1 MTNSKDDPFLYPNR
15 DRSETA
21 RGVSRRRMLV
31 GSAAAGAAA
40 TAGCAGGG
48 EGGSGNESEG
58 GSEGAD
64 GGGTATETDP
74 GDAPTP
80 ASERPTVFVFNTG
93 DGTVSVVDAE
103 SDEVVGTRALGLSSS
118 FPSNQYNPRLTT
130 APEDSLWL
138 NVGRGVRALSVG
150 SLAETAAVETES
162 GANWLE
168 RTPNGK
174 HVVVSARE
182 PAHRQFRIDADPASE
197 GFGEVTGDI
206 DRTGEE
212 TTGGQAGPGPCDVTI
227 HPDGEFAYVPDLFG
241 DTLTVLRIDPF
252 EIETQVD
259 VEPVGA
265 GPARPW
271 MGTVSPDGE
280 TLLVEHNE
288 GETGTES
295 LWDLSDPANPE
306 ERVRLTGE
314 KGLGRRPLTSEIG
327 PDSETGYVFTP
338 GSDDATVVD
347 LVAGEVTGRLDLGG
361 SAFVGTWD
369 PAHAKLYVPVQTND
383 EVAVIDHARGEIVER
398 IAVGAKPYGAT
409 AALARPRP
417 DSTAALGAAMAQLG
431 IWTSVETTYCIG
443 NCACGHRL

>member
-1 MTNSKDDPFLYPNR
+1 MDSQDDRFLYPNR
-15 DRSETA
+15 EVSDRRS
-21 RGVSRRRMLV
+21 GVSRRRVLT

-40 TAGCAGGG
+40 TAGCAGGSENG
-48 EGGSGNESEG
+48 NGGG
-58 GSEGAD
+58 GSEGS
-64 GGGTATETDP
+64 TATGAET
-74 GDAPTP
+74 GDAPAGP
-80 ASERPTVFVFNTG
+80 SERSTVFVFNTG

-103 SDEVVGTRALGLSSS
+103 SDEVVETRALGLSSS
-118 FPSNQYNPRLTT
+118 FPSNQYTPRLTT
-130 APEDSLWL
+130 DPEDSLWL

-212 TTGGQAGPGPCDVTI
+212 TTGGQAGPGPCDVTV
-227 HPDGEFAYVPDLFG
+227 HPDGEYAYVPDLFG
-241 DTLTVLRIDPF
+241 DTLTVLRVDPF
-252 EIETQVD
+252 EIATQVE
-259 VEPVGA
+259 VEPVGD

-271 MGTVSPDGE
+271 MGTASPDGR

-295 LWDLSDPANPE
+295 VWDLSDPANPE
-306 ERVRLTGE
+306 ERVRLTSDD
-314 KGLGRRPLTSEIG
+314 GLGRRPLTSEIG

-338 GSDDATVVD
+338 GSDDVTVVD
-347 LVAGEVTGRLDLGG
+347 LPAGEVSGRLDLGG

-369 PAHAKLYVPVQTND
+369 PARTKLYVPVQTND

-398 IAVGAKPYGAT
+398 IAVGSSPYGAT
-409 AALARPRP
+409 AARARPRP
-417 DSTAALGAAMAQLG
+417 DSTAALTTAMAQLG
-431 IWTSVETTYCIG
+431 IWSESVETTYCIG